1 MNLSYI
7 LKGISM
13 PNTTAEKD
21 YTQYS
26 EKQLFNLIH
35 QLERKIKKMQNDRV
49 SFKEKMAKELEKRDQ
64 NFKDKIDALN
74 ELLQKISQA
83 FDDKNDC
90 CFGHETPNLETQ
102 QAMRDAL
109 SGVNLTQIDSLDDL
123 TNELKREN
131 SKGFENVCFSV

>member
-1 MNLSYI
+1 
-7 LKGISM
+7 M
-13 PNTTAEKD
+13 PNSPTKKD

-26 EKQLFNLIH
+26 EKQLFNLIN
-35 QLERKIKKMQNDRV
+35 QLEQKIKKMQNDRA

-83 FDDKNDC
+83 FDDKRDC
-90 CFGHETPNLETQ
+90 CLGRKIPNLETQ

-109 SGVNLTQIDSLDDL
+109 NKETDLIVEDFSSYSDERKRALGVETQP
-123 TNELKREN
+123 
-131 SKGFENVCFSV
+131 

>member
-1 MNLSYI
+1 MS
-7 LKGISM
+7 
-13 PNTTAEKD
+13 NTTNKD

-83 FDDKNDC
+83 FDDKRDC
-90 CFGHETPNLETQ
+90 CLGRKIPNIQTQ

-109 SGVNLTQIDSLDDL
+109 NGVNLTQIDSLDDL

-131 SKGFENVCFSV
+131 NKGFENVCFSV

>member
-1 MNLSYI
+1 
-7 LKGISM
+7 M
-13 PNTTAEKD
+13 PNTTAKKD

-64 NFKDKIDALN
+64 NFKNKIDALN

-83 FDDKNDC
+83 FDDKRDC
-90 CFGHETPNLETQ
+90 CLGHKIPNIQTQ

-109 SGVNLTQIDSLDDL
+109 NGENLETIEDFHAWANEIKKEVNA
-123 TNELKREN
+123 EN
-131 SKGFENVCFSV
+131 

>member
-1 MNLSYI
+1 
-7 LKGISM
+7 M

-83 FDDKNDC
+83 FDDKRDC
-90 CFGHETPNLETQ
+90 CLGHEIPNIQTQ

-109 SGVNLTQIDSLDDL
+109 NGENLETIEDFSAWVNEIKKEV
-123 TNELKREN
+123 NAEN
-131 SKGFENVCFSV
+131 

>member
-1 MNLSYI
+1 
-7 LKGISM
+7 M
-13 PNTTAEKD
+13 PNTTNKD
-21 YTQYS
+21 YTKYS
-26 EKQLFNLIH
+26 EKQLFNLSH

-83 FDDKNDC
+83 FDDKRDC
-90 CFGHETPNLETQ
+90 CFRHEIPNIQTQ

-109 SGVNLTQIDSLDDL
+109 NGVNLTQIDSLDDL

-131 SKGFENVCFSV
+131 NKGFESVCFSV

>member
-1 MNLSYI
+1 
-7 LKGISM
+7 M

-21 YTQYS
+21 YTKYS

-74 ELLQKISQA
+74 ELLQKINQA
-83 FDDKNDC
+83 FDDKRDC
-90 CFGHETPNLETQ
+90 CFRHEIPNIQTQ

-109 SGVNLTQIDSLDDL
+109 NGENLETIEDFSAWANEIKKEVNA
-123 TNELKREN
+123 EN
-131 SKGFENVCFSV
+131 

>member
-1 MNLSYI
+1 
-7 LKGISM
+7 M

-83 FDDKNDC
+83 FDDKRDC
-90 CFGHETPNLETQ
+90 CFGHEIPNIQTQ
-102 QAMRDAL
+102 QAMRGAVN
-109 SGVNLTQIDSLDDL
+109 GVNLTQIDSLDDL

>member
-1 MNLSYI
+1 
-7 LKGISM
+7 M

-35 QLERKIKKMQNDRV
+35 QLEQKIKKMQNDRV

-83 FDDKNDC
+83 FDDKRDC
-90 CFGHETPNLETQ
+90 CLGRKIPNLETQ
-102 QAMRDAL
+102 KAMRDAL
-109 SGVNLTQIDSLDDL
+109 NGVNLTQIDSLDDL

>member
-1 MNLSYI
+1 M
-7 LKGISM
+7 
-13 PNTTAEKD
+13 
-21 YTQYS
+21 
-26 EKQLFNLIH
+26 H

-83 FDDKNDC
+83 FDDKRDC
-90 CFGHETPNLETQ
+90 CLGRKIPNIQTQ

-109 SGVNLTQIDSLDDL
+109 NGVNLTQIDSLDDL
-123 TNELKREN
+123 ANELKREN
-131 SKGFENVCFSV
+131 NKGFESVCFSV

>member
-1 MNLSYI
+1 
-7 LKGISM
+7 M

-83 FDDKNDC
+83 FDDKRDC
-90 CFGHETPNLETQ
+90 CLGRKIPNLETQ

-109 SGVNLTQIDSLDDL
+109 NGENLETIEDLSAWANEVKKEVNAK
-123 TNELKREN
+123 N
-131 SKGFENVCFSV
+131 

>member
-1 MNLSYI
+1 
-7 LKGISM
+7 M

-21 YTQYS
+21 YTKYS

-74 ELLQKISQA
+74 ELLQKINQA
-83 FDDKNDC
+83 FDDKRDC
-90 CFGHETPNLETQ
+90 CLGRKIPNIQTQ
-102 QAMRDAL
+102 QAIRGAVN
-109 SGVNLTQIDSLDDL
+109 GVNLTQIDSLDDL

>member
-1 MNLSYI
+1 
-7 LKGISM
+7 M
-13 PNTTAEKD
+13 PNTTAKKD
-21 YTQYS
+21 YTKYS
-26 EKQLFNLIH
+26 QRQLFNLIH

-83 FDDKNDC
+83 FDDKRDC
-90 CFGHETPNLETQ
+90 CFGRKIPNIQTQ
-102 QAMRDAL
+102 QAMKDAVN
-109 SGVNLTQIDSLDDL
+109 GVNLTQIDSLDDL

-131 SKGFENVCFSV
+131 NKGFENVCFSV

>member
-1 MNLSYI
+1 
-7 LKGISM
+7 M
-13 PNTTAEKD
+13 PNTTKKD
-21 YTQYS
+21 YTKCSQ
-26 EKQLFNLIH
+26 KQLFNLIH

-83 FDDKNDC
+83 FDDKRDC
-90 CFGHETPNLETQ
+90 CLGRKIPNIQTQ

-109 SGVNLTQIDSLDDL
+109 NGVNLTQIDSLDDL

-131 SKGFENVCFSV
+131 NKGFENVCFSV

>member
-1 MNLSYI
+1 
-7 LKGISM
+7 M
-13 PNTTAEKD
+13 PNSPIKKD

-26 EKQLFNLIH
+26 EKQLFNLIN
-35 QLERKIKKMQNDRV
+35 QLEQKIKRIQNDRV

-83 FDDKNDC
+83 FDDKRDC
-90 CFGHETPNLETQ
+90 CFGHKIPNLETQ

-109 SGVNLTQIDSLDDL
+109 NKETDLIVEDFSSYSDERKRALGVETQP
-123 TNELKREN
+123 
-131 SKGFENVCFSV
+131 